1 MMSKQINFTDMEYS
15 QRKRKTK
22 REEFLEIMN
31 EIIPWDEWVKLVEP
45 HYPASGKRG
54 CQPKA
59 IETMLRMLLLQSWFS
74 LSDEGIEDTIYD
86 SYAMKC
92 FMGLDFANEQVPD
105 ATTLCRFRK
114 RLTENGIQQKIFDAI
129 YRFMDEHG
137 KIMHGGTIVDATII
151 EAPTSTKNA
160 NHERDPEMHSV
171 KKNAMWHFGMRIG
184 IGVDAGTGYVR
195 HVTGY
200 TANKAEVKA
209 SSELLREDD
218 EVVYGDVAYLGMDQY
233 VQDKVKRDY
242 RICRNMGVY
251 QRYRQG
257 DLSYQIEKQMVE
269 FPKRRIRQKVEYV
282 FHIVKDVFHWRKAR
296 YRGIRKN
303 TAYANILFASA
314 NLYMCAKAGG
324 IA

>member
-1 MMSKQINFTDMEYS
+1 MVNQVSFTDMEYS
-15 QRKRKTK
+15 GRKRKTK
-22 REEFLEIMN
+22 REEFLDIMN

-45 HYPASGKRG
+45 YSPMSGKRG

-59 IETMLRMLLLQSWFS
+59 IETMLRMLLLQSWFN
-74 LSDEGIEDTIYD
+74 LSDEGVEDTIYD
-86 SYAMKC
+86 SYAMKR
-92 FMGLDFANEQVPD
+92 FMGLDFGEEQVPD

-114 RLTENGIQQKIFDAI
+114 RLNENGIQQKIFGSI

-151 EAPTSTKNA
+151 EAPQSKKNVR
-160 NHERDPEMHSV
+160 HERDPEMHSV
-171 KKNAMWHFGMRIG
+171 KKNTKWFFGMRIG
-184 IGVDAGTGYVR
+184 IGVDAGTGYVH

-200 TANKAEVKA
+200 AANKAEVK
-209 SSELLREDD
+209 SSTELLREDD
-218 EVVYGDVAYLGMDQY
+218 EVVYGDVAYLGMDKY
-233 VQDKVKRDY
+233 VNDTVKRDY

-251 QRYRQG
+251 KRHHKI
-257 DLSYQIEKQMVE
+257 DLGCRIEKQMVE
-269 FPKRRIRQKVEYV
+269 LPKKRIRQKVEYV

-296 YRGIRKN
+296 YKGIQKN

-324 IA
+324 IT